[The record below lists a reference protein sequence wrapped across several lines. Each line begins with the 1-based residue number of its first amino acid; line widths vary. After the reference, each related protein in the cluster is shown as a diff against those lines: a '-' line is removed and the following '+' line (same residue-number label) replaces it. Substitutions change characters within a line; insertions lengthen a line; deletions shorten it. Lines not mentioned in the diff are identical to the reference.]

1 MEEIT
6 VKFKEQLKVHEKQI
20 KDFVVDYVNKNTSN
34 TSTADSMVDA
44 INKQMRKQS
53 FQMDQAE
60 QNSRGDNIIIKGIAE
75 DNNED
80 LQQKIIDIVKKTD
93 VTLEPN
99 EIKTHYRMGKG
110 PSSGRF
116 PRPVMVQINNRMKRT
131 KIMIGKKKLG
141 SGLFIEEDL
150 TRLRSRMHY
159 EIRKS
164 ERTIKTWTVNGVIF
178 AIVKGPNNSESKEQF
193 SSPEDLYKLG
203 WNQEKLDTF
212 LATQ

>member
-1 MEEIT
+1 
-6 VKFKEQLKVHEKQI
+6 
-20 KDFVVDYVNKNTSN
+20 
-34 TSTADSMVDA
+34 
-44 INKQMRKQS
+44 
-53 FQMDQAE
+53 
-60 QNSRGDNIIIKGIAE
+60 
-75 DNNED
+75 
-80 LQQKIIDIVKKTD
+80 
-93 VTLEPN
+93 
-99 EIKTHYRMGKG
+99 MGKG

-116 PRPVMVQINNRMKRT
+116 PRPVMVQVNNRAKRT

-164 ERTIKTWTVNGVIF
+164 EKTIKTWTVNGVIF